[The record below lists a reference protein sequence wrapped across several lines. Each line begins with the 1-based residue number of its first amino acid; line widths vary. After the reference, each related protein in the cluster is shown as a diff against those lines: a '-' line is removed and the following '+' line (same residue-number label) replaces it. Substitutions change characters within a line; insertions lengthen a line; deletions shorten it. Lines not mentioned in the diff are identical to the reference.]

1 MALSYR
7 CVEDLVSSRGKG
19 TEGYWMWGVQCL
31 KYGNPK
37 QNYKYFCFRYDIN
50 PRVGGTHKVL
60 HVDYD
65 KIAVIYSC
73 SQVATMKYELG
84 WILTRDPL
92 ASPTLV
98 SKGYFKMWMHPKLRE
113 CISDCKRFVR
123 VQDSRYRD
131 WLPPVRGGAHSLLQ
145 LQPQGAALHRS
156 ATGGVVWMID
166 SVKREVILTTSN

>member
-1 MALSYR
+1 M
-7 CVEDLVSSRGKG
+7 DHIHNSRWLGHADVWKNQSAAEAKEPRVNKYEVG
-19 TEGYWMWGVQCL
+19 VFWKTATLTELQHSL
-31 KYGNPK
+31 
-37 QNYKYFCFRYDIN
+37 FRYDIN
-50 PRVGGTHKVL
+50 PRIGGTHKVL
-60 HVDYD
+60 HVEYD
-65 KIAVIYSC
+65 NIAVIYSC

-131 WLPPVRGGAHSLLQ
+131 WLSIVRGRAHSLLQ

-156 ATGGVVWMID
+156 ATGGVVWMILW
-166 SVKREVILTTSN
+166 REK